1 MSTLSPVTPTL
12 AAELTRWRRD
22 FHRHPELGFCEFR
35 TAAIVAATLE
45 KLGWQVAVGAEV
57 MHAES
62 RMEVPPAAESGVVY
76 VFGFVFSERS

>member
-35 TAAIVAATLE
+35 TAAIVAATR
-45 KLGWQVAVGAEV
+45 
-57 MHAES
+57 S
-62 RMEVPPAAESGVVY
+62 SSAARTAAS
-76 VFGFVFSERS
+76 